1 MLRENLL
8 IKLQR
13 LSTKDSG
20 KTQDNPSP
28 VVSAYHKEHLALVLM
43 GQQKETQ
50 HRGVGYLV
58 VKGLAM
64 QVQKGG
70 VDPNVIS
77 ASGGQTLQ
85 LPEDT
90 DGVSS
95 GLDHICL
102 RQHVLGKGLRKHTLV
117 TEWQGSY
124 SWTRWGLL
132 STICS
137 QGNRRRSHLNGVH
150 AILLGGRYVEAHLHE
165 RNLCVIILVELQC
178 HLVFA
183 CGALGHVAERYLKD
197 RLVTNVK
204 GKQLPCK
211 EKAVKLLQKLESA

>member
-70 VDPNVIS
+70 GLPNQDELAAV
-77 ASGGQTLQ
+77 AR
-85 LPEDT
+85 
-90 DGVSS
+90 
-95 GLDHICL
+95 GL
-102 RQHVLGKGLRKHTLV
+102 
-117 TEWQGSY
+117 
-124 SWTRWGLL
+124 WG
-132 STICS
+132 
-137 QGNRRRSHLNGVH
+137 
-150 AILLGGRYVEAHLHE
+150 
-165 RNLCVIILVELQC
+165 
-178 HLVFA
+178 
-183 CGALGHVAERYLKD
+183 
-197 RLVTNVK
+197 
-204 GKQLPCK
+204 
-211 EKAVKLLQKLESA
+211 